1 MLHIHFGTGRLGL
14 GLVAPFFQKP
24 GAELHL
30 LNRAESGSKATGE
43 TRLDAGRRNELLRH
57 NPQKQY
63 VIQSPSGGGSVQE
76 KEVRELVH
84 YDGFHP
90 YACDTVENITRT
102 ILDGSSGKNK
112 AVVVTASVLTAE
124 NYGAVVDALNVICGL
139 KDKGEPIGD
148 IYLVACEN
156 TVSAEE
162 VLQHKELSEKLS
174 DSTKR
179 HVRCVPALVD
189 RMCVGLEEHPGGA
202 PPVAEPTVAVQAEE
216 YGLLKLALTPQTE
229 RLAEAVH
236 GSRVEFSRHLD
247 VEKEIK
253 GWLLNGTHWLI
264 ALTAFHESGGDA
276 DLKLNE
282 WINENEDHH
291 VLAAEI
297 LIEMRDGVEILLR
310 SEPKY
315 GCFVEDVNVTEY
327 LDNAAEAILE
337 RFRSNE
343 DTMTRILARFRT
355 PSLEEVSTLQNFTSR
370 LLGRV
375 DPPMAAYQ
383 RERGIPPRAATQSLF
398 NLFRLQ
404 AAGTFVDQGSCKKA
418 A

>member
-43 TRLDAGRRNELLRH
+43 TRLDARRRNELLLH

-63 VIQSPSGGGSVQE
+63 VIQSPSGAGSVQE
-76 KEVRELVH
+76 KEVRETVH

-90 YACDTVENITRT
+90 YTCDNIGQIMET
-102 ILDGSSGKNK
+102 ILAGSPGKAQ

-124 NYGAVVDALNVICGL
+124 NYSAVVDALNVICET
-139 KDKGEPIGD
+139 KESGEPVGNV
-148 IYLVACEN
+148 YLVACEN
-156 TVSAEE
+156 TLNAEE
-162 VLQHKELSEKLS
+162 VLQHENFCTKLSE
-174 DSTKR
+174 STKR

-189 RMCVGLEEHPGGA
+189 RMCVGIEEHPGGA
-202 PPVAEPTVAVQAEE
+202 PPVLEPAVAVQAEE
-216 YGLLKLALTPQTE
+216 YGLLKMALTPQTE
-229 RLAEAVH
+229 RLAEAVG
-236 GSRVEFSRHLD
+236 GSRVEFSRHLE

-253 GWLLNGTHWLI
+253 NWLLNGTHWLI

-276 DLKLNE
+276 ALKLNE

-297 LIEMRDGVEILLR
+297 LMEMRDGVEILLR
-310 SEPKY
+310 SEPQY
-315 GCFVEDVNVTEY
+315 RCFVEDVRVTRY
-327 LDNAAEAILE
+327 LDDAVEAVLD

-355 PSLEEVSTLQNFTSR
+355 PSPQEVSTLQSFTSR